1 MSANDLLYPDITEKI
16 IGAAFAVH
24 NSLGKGLTEKT
35 YENAFIV
42 KLQSSALHIEQQKAL
57 PIVFENKQVGEQI
70 VDLLV
75 ENKIIIEIKA
85 VEHLQKNHE
94 TQILG
99 YLKNTKF
106 QVGLLINFGT
116 RVEFKRF
123 VHSTQNKSRDF

>member
-1 MSANDLLYPDITEKI
+1 MSASELLYADITEKI

-24 NSLGKGLTEKT
+24 NSLGKGLTEKA
-35 YENAFIV
+35 YENALVV
-42 KLQSSALHIEQQKAL
+42 KLQQSALQVEQQKAL
-57 PIVFENKQVGEQI
+57 PIFFENNQVGEQI

-75 ENKIIIEIKA
+75 EDKIIIEIKA

-94 TQILG
+94 TQLLG

-106 QVGLLINFGT
+106 QVGLLVNFGT

-123 VHSTQNKSRDF
+123 VHSTQNKK